1 MTHRVFGVTS
11 FMVLRRF
18 QWVEGESNRLPKPK
32 SGDRSRSLTRPGD
45 SLEARSEEETANK
58 FCQVAKRCSSPPTD
72 RLGCKGRGLLIAD
85 RDDLPT
91 MSRPQKST
99 GGDDESKP
107 LSQGFIP

>member
-18 QWVEGESNRLPKPK
+18 QWVECESNRLPKPK

-58 FCQVAKRCSSPPTD
+58 FRQVAKRWSSPPTD
-72 RLGCKGRGLLIAD
+72 RLRCKGGGLLIAD
-85 RDDLPT
+85 RDHLPA

-107 LSQGFIP
+107 LSQGFIL